1 MDMWRTGSA
10 LPAPFGSDPAQAKSS
25 ASPTRTGMAAWRRAA
40 SRRMGAAV
48 VVLAILA
55 QVQPLAAADYRMKP
69 VRPRE
74 PAPPPVVEYVPPP
87 PAPLACGTIT
97 NPPYDDAHCYGE
109 YRPWRQEGCW
119 WRHGFYVCPKPRT
132 AYGPVHGFH

>member
-1 MDMWRTGSA
+1 MTRRVARPGFGARFGALART
-10 LPAPFGSDPAQAKSS
+10 
-25 ASPTRTGMAAWRRAA
+25 TGCA
-40 SRRMGAAV
+40 
-48 VVLAILA
+48 LAILA
-55 QVQPLAAADYRMKP
+55 TLAPVLPAAAADYRTKP
-69 VRPRE
+69 VRPRD
-74 PAPPPVVEYVPPP
+74 PPPPPVVEYVPPP

-97 NPPYDDAHCYGE
+97 QPPYDDAHCYGE